1 MPAAVF
7 KAEGKLELEERPKP
21 KLVRDTDALIEDIR
35 EGIHLQ
41 RYGGR
46 DPLTEFQR
54 QIIDAYAAMMEGLR
68 DEVVET
74 FMRLRAEHGTI
85 DFEGAGLRGPTSTW
99 TYLVND
105 NPLPSFGLQLIAP
118 GNLAVSIATAT
129 LAVVY
134 FPVTVAV
141 VAVTFLRRWRHRR
154 RPGRGGGS

>member
-1 MPAAVF
+1 
-7 KAEGKLELEERPKP
+7 
-21 KLVRDTDALIEDIR
+21 VRDAERRLALILLDRRWSDHLALIDDIR

-41 RYGGR
+41 RFGGR
-46 DPLTEFQR
+46 APLTEFQR

-74 FMRLRAEHGTI
+74 FLRLRAEQGRI
-85 DFEGAGLRGPTSTW
+85 DLDRAGLRGPTSTW

-141 VAVTFLRRWRHRR
+141 VAATFIRRWRRR
-154 RPGRGGGS
+154 RRSE